1 MHTLMGAQFAKRVVC
16 RPEDHVAEGNGFE
29 PKRLREPG
37 NPHGQP
43 PATDL
48 DHAIDDTCR
57 GSQAESAD
65 RAGKAYDSRGCRPSV
80 ADETD
85 DALHMHDAHFR
96 VVDGV
101 AIHSHLQSDSSAL
114 FWYEN
119 VVRNT

>member
-1 MHTLMGAQFAKRVVC
+1 VC
-16 RPEDHVAEGNGFE
+16 RPEDHVAKRNGLE

-43 PATDL
+43 SATDL
-48 DHAIDDTCR
+48 DHAIDDTR
-57 GSQAESAD
+57 PSSQGESAD
-65 RAGKAYDSRGCRPSV
+65 RAGEAHDSRGCRPSV

-85 DALHMHDAHFR
+85 DALHMHNAQFR

-114 FWYEN
+114 F
-119 VVRNT
+119 

>member
-16 RPEDHVAEGNGFE
+16 RPEDHVAEGNGLE

-65 RAGKAYDSRGCRPSV
+65 RAGNAYDSRGCHPSV

-85 DALHMHDAHFR
+85 DALHMHR
-96 VVDGV
+96 RSPG
-101 AIHSHLQSDSSAL
+101 
-114 FWYEN
+114 W
-119 VVRNT
+119 